1 MMAPPKLL
9 VLDSSVF
16 VAALREAEPTHKVSQ
31 KLLKRVVEGE
41 FLAIEPFTV
50 LVEVVAAIRRRTGD
64 QELAKKIGIDL
75 LRIGE
80 IHFQEL
86 TKYRALDAMDIT
98 GRIGV
103 RGMDAI
109 VLQTARENDA
119 LLVTHDQEMARR
131 ARGLSTIP
139 IGDIAEL

>member
-1 MMAPPKLL
+1 MAPPKLL

-16 VAALREAEPTHKVSQ
+16 VAALREAEPTHKVSRN
-31 KLLKRVVEGE
+31 LLKRVVDGE

-50 LVEVVAAIRRRTGD
+50 LVEVVAAVRRRTGD
-64 QELAKKIGIDL
+64 RELAEQIGTDL
-75 LRIGE
+75 LRFGE
-80 IHFQEL
+80 IQFQEL
-86 TKYRALDAMDIT
+86 TKYRALDAMEIA

-103 RGMDAI
+103 RGMDAV

-131 ARGLSTIP
+131 ARGLSTIS